1 MGLAPPPLHAIRLIG
16 RMALPAPWYMW
27 RNGSTAPGGNAVC
40 TTRANMGA
48 AGGTLSGKFL
58 KVHGL
63 TKRYGDQTALDH
75 VTFAA
80 GPGEV
85 IGIIGP
91 NGAGKT
97 TLLETVAGILPAGS
111 GDVFWHGHPM
121 PPSRRREAVFYL
133 PDGVRPYQDERAAR
147 VVSFFAAVYRRTAR
161 EVAETAASVGLAAV
175 LHKRVSALS
184 KGFARRLMLAIGL
197 LAPHP
202 ILLMDEPFDCFDF
215 RQTQDIMDVLRR
227 EAATGRCLILAI
239 HQLADAERVCGRF
252 ILLADGCLRGD
263 GTIAELRE
271 RSALPGG
278 TLEDIFLAL
287 T

>member
-1 MGLAPPPLHAIRLIG
+1 MV
-16 RMALPAPWYMW
+16 LPASLTMW
-27 RNGSTAPGGNAVC
+27 RNRIDRGWQERRGGSPRQVAGVSMGKIDGALLGN
-40 TTRANMGA
+40 
-48 AGGTLSGKFL
+48 LL
-58 KVHGL
+58 EVHAL

-80 GPGEV
+80 GAGEV
-85 IGIIGP
+85 LGVIGP

-97 TLLETVAGILPAGS
+97 TLLEAVAGMMPAGS
-111 GDVFWHGHPM
+111 GEVLWGGRPI
-121 PPSRRREAVFYL
+121 PPLRRREAVFYL
-133 PDGVRPYQDERAAR
+133 PDGMRPYQDEHAAW

-161 EVAETAASVGLAAV
+161 EVADTVASVGLAAV
-175 LHKRVSALS
+175 LPKRVSALS

-202 ILLMDEPFDCFDF
+202 ILLMDEPFDGFDL
-215 RQTQDIMDVLRR
+215 RQTREIMDVLRR
-227 EAATGRCLILAI
+227 EAAAGRCLILAI
-239 HQLADAERVCGRF
+239 HQLADAERVCDRF
-252 ILLADGCLRGD
+252 VLLADGCLQGQ
-263 GTIAELRE
+263 GTMQELRE